1 MVHVCIMV
9 EVNNISSLATTYLT
23 AIMALCSM
31 KRMLDVVSYHL
42 WWRLMDMLGQSSPLL
57 ILLKGETMVVGK
69 TSFACKRILI
79 NLGSHRISTL
89 VLLRLL

>member
-42 WWRLMDMLGQSSPLL
+42 WW
-57 ILLKGETMVVGK
+57 
-69 TSFACKRILI
+69 
-79 NLGSHRISTL
+79 
-89 VLLRLL
+89 

>member
-1 MVHVCIMV
+1 
-9 EVNNISSLATTYLT
+9 
-23 AIMALCSM
+23 
-31 KRMLDVVSYHL
+31 
-42 WWRLMDMLGQSSPLL
+42 MDMLGQSSPLL